1 MHHSPC
7 NRGFE
12 LNRALNEVYMSI
24 ISVIHKAVQPYIHIP
39 KSLDKLIL
47 FIPLALI
54 WTLTIPVV
62 GLIIVVAIAIFC
74 AVNFSS
80 MNEII
85 GVGVVCGLMT
95 ILHVIDIIGRVK
107 GGESSSGDDLED
119 DSNPLL

>member
-1 MHHSPC
+1 
-7 NRGFE
+7 
-12 LNRALNEVYMSI
+12 MSI

-80 MNEII
+80 TNEII
-85 GVGVVCGLMT
+85 GVGVVCGL
-95 ILHVIDIIGRVK
+95 IAVLHVVDIIGRVK
-107 GGESSSGDDLED
+107 GGSGDGRKSSGEVSDG
-119 DSNPLL
+119 DSNPML

>member
-1 MHHSPC
+1 
-7 NRGFE
+7 
-12 LNRALNEVYMSI
+12 MSI

-39 KSLDKLIL
+39 KSLEKLIL

-80 MNEII
+80 INEII
-85 GVGVVCGLMT
+85 GVGVVCGLLT
-95 ILHVIDIIGRVK
+95 ILHIIDIIGMVK
-107 GGESSSGDDLED
+107 GGSSGGDDD
-119 DSNPLL
+119 